1 MSNDMRVGEGAAQAG
16 MNVQTLLTET
26 TMRKHLLL
34 LLLVTLAASAVVFG
48 KEKTSLTLE
57 FSVAGMSCAGCAQN
71 ATKALKKIGGVRKV
85 TIDFASQHAV
95 LEVTREITR
104 EQIDEALG
112 ALGFEARYPGDT
124 ILQPLSEEEKA
135 GLDIATASH
144 GEAFE
149 LADHLAAGKIT
160 IFDYYADWCGPC
172 HLLTPKLER
181 LLLKYDNLAL
191 RTVDISN
198 WESEAAQ
205 QADIPGLPYVRIYG
219 PQGKLLG
226 SVEGNQ
232 VEKVEEVI
240 QRETP

>member
-1 MSNDMRVGEGAAQAG
+1 MR
-16 MNVQTLLTET
+16 
-26 TMRKHLLL
+26 RHLLL
-34 LLLVTLAASAVVFG
+34 LLLVTLAGSAVGFG

-71 ATKALKKIGGVRKV
+71 ATKALKKIGGVRTV
-85 TIDFASQHAV
+85 TVDFASQHAV
-95 LEVTREITR
+95 LNTSREITR
-104 EQIDEALG
+104 EQIEEALG
-112 ALGFEARYPGDT
+112 TFGFEARFPGDT

-149 LADHLAAGKIT
+149 LADHLTAGKIT

-181 LLLKYDNLAL
+181 LLLKYDDLAL
-191 RTVDISN
+191 RTVDISS

-205 QADIPGLPYVRIYG
+205 QANLPGLPYVRIYG

-226 SVEGNQ
+226 SVQGNQ
-232 VEKVEEVI
+232 IRKVEEVI
-240 QRETP
+240 QRNTP

>member
-1 MSNDMRVGEGAAQAG
+1 MSNEMRVGEGAAQAG
-16 MNVQTLLTET
+16 VNVQTLFTET

-34 LLLVTLAASAVVFG
+34 LLLLTLAWSAVVFG

-57 FSVAGMSCAGCAQN
+57 FSVAGMSCADCAQN
-71 ATKALKKIGGVRKV
+71 ATKALKKIGRVRTV
-85 TIDFASQHAV
+85 TVDFATQHAV
-95 LEVTREITR
+95 LTAGREITR
-104 EQIDEALG
+104 EQIEEALG
-112 ALGFEARYPGDT
+112 TLGFEARFPGDT
-124 ILQPLSEEEKA
+124 ILQPLSEDEKA

-144 GEAFE
+144 GDAFE

-172 HLLTPKLER
+172 RLLTPKLER
-181 LLLKYDNLAL
+181 LLLKYDDLAL
-191 RTVDISN
+191 RTVDISS

-205 QADIPGLPYVRIYG
+205 QANVPGLPYVRIYG

-226 SVEGNQ
+226 SVQGNQ
-232 VEKVEEVI
+232 IQKVEEVI